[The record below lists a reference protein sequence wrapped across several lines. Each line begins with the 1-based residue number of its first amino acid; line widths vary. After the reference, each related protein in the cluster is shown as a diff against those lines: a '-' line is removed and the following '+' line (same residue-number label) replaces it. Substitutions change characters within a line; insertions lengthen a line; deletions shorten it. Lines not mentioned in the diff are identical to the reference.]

1 MAIIIQGTTPTLKIT
16 VKTTDILLENVAD
29 IELTFKQ
36 WNGQTVIKRLADLG
50 IDTTNNVIVY
60 HFSEQETLD
69 LLPRTDIEWQLRLKT
84 IGGEIF
90 GTKLSR
96 FDVADLLSEEVM

>member
-16 VKTTDILLENVAD
+16 VKKTDILLENVAD

-36 WNGQTVIKRLADLG
+36 WNGPTVIKRLTNLG

-90 GTKLSR
+90 GTKLNR